1 MSLVQNE
8 SRKVLPLDV
17 CAKYFKQALK
27 KFYSIQRKI
36 LVKFSSKE
44 TETNNNLHKIVQ
56 NMQFQ
61 WTLCLL
67 GEKLISF
74 LHNIYLLVLNYL
86 GRFQFLMKLII
97 WLFITTCHESVLGLK
112 SSSLARTKE
121 LRVATQCPWKQTKA
135 LNHRIASNQWKC
147 NQHLHF
153 NHWFHTD
160 DQRGF
165 RSVEVLGHFC
175 EVSEHSNMGSY

>member
-1 MSLVQNE
+1 MPYIYNGYAIVMSLVQNE

-44 TETNNNLHKIVQ
+44 TDTNNNLHEIVQ

-74 LHNIYLLVLNYL
+74 LHNIYLLLLLKLSWEISIFDEIDY
-86 GRFQFLMKLII
+86 LII
-97 WLFITTCHESVLGLK
+97 YYYLSWECIG
-112 SSSLARTKE
+112 A
-121 LRVATQCPWKQTKA
+121 
-135 LNHRIASNQWKC
+135 
-147 NQHLHF
+147 
-153 NHWFHTD
+153 
-160 DQRGF
+160 
-165 RSVEVLGHFC
+165 
-175 EVSEHSNMGSY
+175 